1 MPDYFAPNL
10 LIGLREGLEASL
22 VVSILVAF
30 LVKTKRADKLK
41 WVWAGVTVAVAF
53 SVASWYSI
61 TYLFTNIDS
70 FKQQELTGGILSLVA
85 VTFVTGMIFWMRST
99 ARTLK
104 KELSGKLEKAL
115 AIGPLA
121 IVIVAF
127 LAVAREGLETSIF
140 IWSASQAADEQVSPL
155 FGALTGIVISIA
167 LAYAIY
173 RSAIKLNLS
182 KFFTITG
189 VGLIFVAAGIA
200 GYGIHDLQ
208 EAEYLGGL
216 NNLAWDVS
224 SWFDETSWYG
234 TLLGG
239 MFNFHAKTTVL
250 QAVVSLSYL
259 VIALAVFLWPKR
271 STPAPKNSEPTTNGA
286 TAATTSTDSAAEP
299 ETERSSDKPVTSN
312 SAT

>member
-30 LVKTKRADKLK
+30 LVKTQRADKLK
-41 WVWAGVTVAVAF
+41 WVWAGVTIAVAF

-99 ARTLK
+99 ARTLR

-115 AIGPLA
+115 AVGPVA

-155 FGALTGIVISIA
+155 LGALTGIVVSIV

-173 RSAIKLNLS
+173 RSAIRLNLS

-250 QAVVSLSYL
+250 QAIVSLSYL

-271 STPAPKNSEPTTNGA
+271 STPAPKDSGPPTVENASA
-286 TAATTSTDSAAEP
+286 TSSADSDTD
-299 ETERSSDKPVTSN
+299 TESSSGKPVASTSG
-312 SAT
+312 A